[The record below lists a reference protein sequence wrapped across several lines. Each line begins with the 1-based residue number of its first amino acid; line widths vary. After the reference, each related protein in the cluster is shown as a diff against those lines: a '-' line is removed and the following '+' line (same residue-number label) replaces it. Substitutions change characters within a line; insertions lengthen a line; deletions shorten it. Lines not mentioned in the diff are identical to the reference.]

1 MAEMEGL
8 YLSPDRAQRV
18 TAAPEETES
27 GRQHGDG
34 FRIILQLDER
44 TLWRNIGEKVGTT
57 LRRSPAGSAAVKKT
71 AARVGHTSGAAAT
84 ETGAGV
90 AGASAGAHSSE
101 RLRRSR
107 HLRAGGRSEMQD
119 PAPHS
124 AVLETGQPFRWKYS
138 YRRDRIPA
146 W

>member
-1 MAEMEGL
+1 MFMAEMEGL

-71 AARVGHTSGAAAT
+71 AARVGGPYIR
-84 ETGAGV
+84 G
-90 AGASAGAHSSE
+90 
-101 RLRRSR
+101 SR
-107 HLRAGGRSEMQD
+107 HRNWRWSCGRECW
-119 PAPHS
+119 S
-124 AVLETGQPFRWKYS
+124 ALQRETSSIAASSRRWP
-138 YRRDRIPA
+138 I
-146 W
+146 